1 VLTKFL
7 LQAITCGMRSAAKFS
22 FLQVPK
28 LATSLFGLYMGF
40 YILPI
45 QAAEIIAQ
53 GIASSTINEAP
64 NNSIVGIDSD
74 ETICSTPILESLKEH
89 RVKAGETL
97 ATIAKQYQVT
107 TATLMGLNPQNR
119 NQLVKVGQVLKIPP
133 MNGLAYNVKNLE
145 TYKAIADKYRVR
157 PDVIFEYNGC
167 QNRPKTVFIPGAV
180 WKPDPVI
187 VAKIIPFNFPNIKET
202 LILETGG
209 YPLPYRVPVTSGY
222 GWRNN
227 PVTGQYSFHS
237 GIDLGASMGTP
248 VLAAKTGKVE
258 FAGWEG
264 GYGNFIE
271 IIHNSIGT
279 RYAHLSEIYV
289 APGQHVLRGQQIG
302 RVGSTG
308 RSTGPHLHFEVIV
321 PSSQGWST
329 LDPASYLIRLAEVV
343 GEIIFPVV

>member
-7 LQAITCGMRSAAKFS
+7 LQAIAKLPFS
-22 FLQVPK
+22 KIPRLVINLFL
-28 LATSLFGLYMGF
+28 LSMGF
-40 YILPI
+40 YSFPMG
-45 QAAEIIAQ
+45 ATES
-53 GIASSTINEAP
+53 IASSIINDSP
-64 NNSIVGIDSD
+64 NNSVVGVDSD
-74 ETICSTPILESLKEH
+74 GAICTTPILESLKEH

-97 ATIAKQYQVT
+97 ATIAKQYEVT

-119 NQLVKVGQVLKIPP
+119 NQIVKVGQILKIPP
-133 MNGLAYNVKNLE
+133 MNGLAYEVKNEE

-180 WKPDPVI
+180 WRPDPI
-187 VAKIIPFNFPNIKET
+187 IAKIIPFNFPNIKET
-202 LILETGG
+202 IILQTGG

-279 RYAHLSEIYV
+279 RYAHLSQIYV
-289 APGQHVLRGQQIG
+289 IPGQRVVRGQQIG

-321 PSSQGWST
+321 PSYQGWAT
-329 LDPASYLIRLAEVV
+329 LDPASYLLRLAEVV
-343 GEIIFPVV
+343 GDIIFPAV